1 MKRLVCLLRDLMKTL
16 ILGGIISIGIAI
28 VIGLIALL
36 VNITF
41 NYRILWIIIISYT
54 YY

>member
-28 VIGLIALL
+28 VIGLIALSI
-36 VNITF
+36 VQGM
-41 NYRILWIIIISYT
+41 
-54 YY
+54 

>member
-28 VIGLIALL
+28 VIGVIALL
-36 VNITF
+36 VNKGNIK
-41 NYRILWIIIISYT
+41 LQ
-54 YY
+54 